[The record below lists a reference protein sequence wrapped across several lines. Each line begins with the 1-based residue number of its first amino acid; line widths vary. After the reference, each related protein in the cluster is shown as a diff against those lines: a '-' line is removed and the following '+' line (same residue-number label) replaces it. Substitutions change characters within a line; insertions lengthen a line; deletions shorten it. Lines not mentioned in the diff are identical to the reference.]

1 MLLLNCREAH
11 FNFLYLSHEIKVRSP
26 SPLLRT
32 RDRTHLYIDSLYCPP
47 ELSDAP
53 QTQSPTPYEFTSG
66 TIMHHHEVTAL
77 SAL

>member
-1 MLLLNCREAH
+1 MLLLNYREAR

-26 SPLLRT
+26 PRLLRAC
-32 RDRTHLYIDSLYCPP
+32 DRTHLYIDSLYCPP
-47 ELSDAP
+47 ELSDAL
-53 QTQSPTPYEFTSG
+53 QTQSPTPHEFTRG